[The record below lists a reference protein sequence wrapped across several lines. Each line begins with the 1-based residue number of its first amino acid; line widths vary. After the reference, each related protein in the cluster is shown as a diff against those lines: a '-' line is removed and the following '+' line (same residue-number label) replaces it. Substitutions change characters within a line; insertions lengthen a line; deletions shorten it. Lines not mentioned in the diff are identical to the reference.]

1 MWWFKLETG
10 PLRTLPL
17 PVYQVYYQV
26 ISNSLL
32 AVRSQFV
39 NNCCFPG
46 SPPLWLTKMGSD
58 CFVGGAKI
66 IMRNLQANSNLGRKQ
81 RLHIIDHVLEPLTPV
96 NSDNSQGYIDLTA
109 GKLLRES
116 ETYKIPK
123 HTIR

>member
-1 MWWFKLETG
+1 MKEGYFFVCQI
-10 PLRTLPL
+10 LPITFL
-17 PVYQVYYQV
+17 KWLDSVCLDEVFGAKIP
-26 ISNSLL
+26 I
-32 AVRSQFV
+32 QFV
-39 NNCCFPG
+39 NDWCFAG

-66 IMRNLQANSNLGRKQ
+66 IMRNLQTQSNLGRKQ

>member
-1 MWWFKLETG
+1 MLTIHIF
-10 PLRTLPL
+10 
-17 PVYQVYYQV
+17 
-26 ISNSLL
+26 
-32 AVRSQFV
+32 A
-39 NNCCFPG
+39 G
-46 SPPLWLTKMGSD
+46 SPPLWLTKMGSE

-66 IMRNLQANSNLGRKQ
+66 IMRNLQANSKLGRKQ

-116 ETYKIPK
+116 ENYKIPK